1 MKWILLKT
9 KINEKE
15 FEAIENSLDVEFPI
29 DFKNIVLENN
39 GASPEKMLF
48 DTQNTKERVAEY
60 LLSFSKTDKD
70 NIIDV
75 YNYVKD
81 RFNRK
86 LIPIIKDPFGNYI
99 CFDFSTGKIPEL
111 YLWNHDN
118 SSLEYISKTFS
129 EFLDSL
135 YE

>member
-81 RFNRK
+81 RFSRK
-86 LIPIIKDPFGNYI
+86 LIPIIRDPFGNYI
-99 CFDFSTGKIPEL
+99 CFDFSTKNLSEL
-111 YLWNHDN
+111 YFWNHETG
-118 SSLEYISKTFS
+118 SLEYISKTFS

>member
-15 FEAIENSLDVEFPI
+15 FEDIENNLDVEFPL

-39 GASPEKMLF
+39 GASPERMLF

-70 NIIDV
+70 NI
-75 YNYVKD
+75 
-81 RFNRK
+81 
-86 LIPIIKDPFGNYI
+86 
-99 CFDFSTGKIPEL
+99 T
-111 YLWNHDN
+111 
-118 SSLEYISKTFS
+118 
-129 EFLDSL
+129 
-135 YE
+135 